1 MSTTSPLSRCATVVL
16 GDSVDRYMNAFI
28 RDIGQDEGRP
38 VPHNSSGA
46 GFRALSGP
54 SPGATLDGRY
64 KLVELL
70 GYGGMGA
77 VWRARDLHLG
87 RTVALKTASLPNDAE
102 RRRFVREARIC
113 SRIRHRNIVEIYDAR
128 SIAEET
134 AYYTMELVE
143 GRDLSTILEEE
154 SLGISVLVM
163 ILQQVAAALY
173 RVHEAGVVHR
183 DVKPGNV
190 VIDESASSSDG
201 VRCKLVDFGLAAE
214 LWSGH
219 ESGSDFERDYIS
231 MSGQFMG
238 TPQYMSPE
246 QIQGAALDHKSDIY
260 GFGCLAYEVL
270 TGAPPF
276 VAESMHDVLQMH
288 LYTQPEPIPAVA
300 LDRLPVTAGVELEA
314 IVMRCLAK
322 RVDERPA
329 SMLEVRRV
337 LGALETFERRGGD
350 GGGHPPVSEGCKA
363 CAPSES
369 SAQWEQ

>member
-1 MSTTSPLSRCATVVL
+1 
-16 GDSVDRYMNAFI
+16 MNAFI
-28 RDIGQDEGRP
+28 RDMGQGEGRP
-38 VPHNSSGA
+38 APRSDA
-46 GFRALSGP
+46 GVRAPSGP
-54 SPGATLDGRY
+54 SPGATLDQRY
-64 KLVELL
+64 ELVELL

-87 RTVALKTASLPNDAE
+87 RMVALKTASLPNDAE

-113 SRIRHRNIVEIYDAR
+113 SRLRHRNIVEIYDAG
-128 SIAEET
+128 SLGQDA

-143 GRDLSTILEEE
+143 GRDLSTILEDE
-154 SLGISVLVM
+154 SLGISVLVI
-163 ILQQVAAALY
+163 ILRQIAAALH

-201 VRCKLVDFGLAAE
+201 VLCKLVDFGLAAE
-214 LWSGH
+214 LWPGH
-219 ESGSDFERDYIS
+219 ESGSGFERDYIS

-276 VAESMHDVLQMH
+276 VGESMHDVLQMH
-288 LYTQPEPIPAVA
+288 LHTRPEPMPSTA
-300 LDRLPVTAGVELEA
+300 LGRLPAAAAQQLEA

-337 LGALETFERRGGD
+337 LGAVETFERRRGGARCL
-350 GGGHPPVSEGCKA
+350 PVSGGRKA
-363 CAPSES
+363 CASSES